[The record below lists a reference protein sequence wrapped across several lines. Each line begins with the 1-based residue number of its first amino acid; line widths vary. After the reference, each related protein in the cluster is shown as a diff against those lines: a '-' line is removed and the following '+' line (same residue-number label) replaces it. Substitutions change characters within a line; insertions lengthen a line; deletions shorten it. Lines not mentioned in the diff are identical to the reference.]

1 MTAQKGSAMTP
12 EQFVEALEQIDTPT
26 VANAIER
33 LELRDTTEGYA
44 DLRLRRLV
52 DQGKPMVG
60 YAVTFKVDSTTPG
73 MVADRS
79 KLVELLAA
87 VEASPKPCVVV
98 CQEAGPRPE
107 RGCHM
112 GDVIGTRLASI
123 GAVGV
128 VSGSGIRD
136 LDGIRSV
143 GLTAYALGTVAGRGS
158 WTIAE
163 VGGPVEVAGLE
174 VRPGDLLHGDG
185 DGLVHVPVDEP
196 DRLLEL
202 IDETMAKESDSRTR
216 VGDGADLAH

>member
-1 MTAQKGSAMTP
+1 MSP
-12 EQFVEALEQIDTPT
+12 EAFIEALGQIDSPT

-33 LELRDTTEGYA
+33 LEVRDTTDGYA
-44 DLRLRRLV
+44 DLHLRRLV

-73 MVADRS
+73 MVADRT
-79 KLVELLAA
+79 KLADLLAA

-98 CQEAGPRPE
+98 SQEAGPRPE

-123 GAVGV
+123 GAIGV

-136 LDGIRSV
+136 LDGIRAV
-143 GLTAYALGTVAGRGS
+143 GLSAYALGTVAGRGS
-158 WTIAE
+158 WTITE
-163 VGGPVEVAGLE
+163 VGGPVEVAGLA

-185 DGLVHVPVDEP
+185 DGLVHVPDDEP
-196 DRLLEL
+196 ERLLQL
-202 IDETMAKESDSRTR
+202 IDETRAKESDSKTR
-216 VGDGADLAH
+216 AGEGAELAH

>member
-1 MTAQKGSAMTP
+1 MSAQKGPAMTP
-12 EQFVEALEQIDTPT
+12 EVFVEALAQIDSPT

-73 MVADRS
+73 MVADRT
-79 KLVELLAA
+79 KLVDLLAA

-98 CQEAGPRPE
+98 CQEAGPDLD

-112 GDVIGTRLASI
+112 GDVIGTRLASL

-136 LDGIRSV
+136 LDGIRAV
-143 GLTAYALGTVAGRGS
+143 GLSAYARGTVAGRGS
-158 WTIAE
+158 WTITE
-163 VGGPVEVAGLE
+163 VGGPVEVAGLA

-185 DGLVHVPVDEP
+185 DGLVQVPVDEP
-196 DRLLEL
+196 ERLLQL
-202 IDETMAKESDSRTR
+202 IDETRAKESDSRTR
-216 VGDGADLAH
+216 AGDGAELAH